1 MSSIQLFNFKGNPVR
16 TVLVNGEPYFVGKD
30 VAQVLGYKDLNRAVN
45 QHVDEYDR
53 KSMSLKASGDS
64 YASLWENKNDFSNK
78 TVISESGVYS
88 LIMDSY
94 LPEAHEF
101 KHWVTSEVLPSI
113 RKHGAYMTPKTV
125 EDALLNPDTII
136 NLAQQIKSERAGRKI
151 AEAKVTE
158 MQPKALFADAV
169 ATSKHSILIGD
180 LAKLIKQN
188 GIDIGANRLFQ
199 WMRDHGYL
207 IRRRGSDYNSPTQKS
222 MNLGIFEIKET
233 TISHAD
239 GHITVNKTPK
249 VTGKG
254 QQYFVNRFLSHK
266 GEQSCNVISL
276 N

>member
-1 MSSIQLFNFKGNPVR
+1 
-16 TVLVNGEPYFVGKD
+16 
-30 VAQVLGYKDLNRAVN
+30 
-45 QHVDEYDR
+45 
-53 KSMSLKASGDS
+53 
-64 YASLWENKNDFSNK
+64 
-78 TVISESGVYS
+78 
-88 LIMDSY
+88 
-94 LPEAHEF
+94 
-101 KHWVTSEVLPSI
+101 
-113 RKHGAYMTPKTV
+113 
-125 EDALLNPDTII
+125 
-136 NLAQQIKSERAGRKI
+136 
-151 AEAKVTE
+151 

-199 WMRDHGYL
+199 WMRDQGYL

>member
-1 MSSIQLFNFKGNPVR
+1 MNDIQLFKFKSHHVR
-16 TVLVNGEPYFVGKD
+16 TVVIHDKPYFVGKD
-30 VAQVLGYKDLNRAVN
+30 VAQILGYARPAKAVIDHVEKDDRTSQIVN
-45 QHVDEYDR
+45 
-53 KSMSLKASGDS
+53 KSQLSQNGTGFVS
-64 YASLWENKNDFSNK
+64 EDFIN
-78 TVISESGVYS
+78 ESGLYG
-88 LIMDSY
+88 LIMASK
-94 LPEAHEF
+94 LSTAKEF

-136 NLAQQIKSERAGRKI
+136 NLAQQIKSERAGRKL

-199 WMRDHGYL
+199 WMRDQGYL
-207 IRRRGSDYNSPTQKS
+207 IKRRGSDYNSPTQKS

-239 GHITVNKTPK
+239 GP
-249 VTGKG
+249 
-254 QQYFVNRFLSHK
+254 
-266 GEQSCNVISL
+266 
-276 N
+276 